1 MACLNAD
8 GTLSPSGRALVA
20 ALATPSTPEE
30 VARTPGLAL
39 YRVRSGLRELAAA
52 GVVALDGDRYR
63 ATGPSGHEPRGG
75 RGPDGPRG
83 GG

>member
-20 ALATPSTPEE
+20 ALAAPSTPEE
-30 VARTPGLAL
+30 VARTTGLAL

-52 GVVALDGDRYR
+52 GLVAIDGDRYR
-63 ATGPSGHEPRGG
+63 AAGP
-75 RGPDGPRG
+75 
-83 GG
+83 